1 MVQTGCKRAI
11 CEKQR
16 PHREK
21 GNPVKRTS
29 LALSSAAVLM
39 ALTSPA
45 LSASVTIA
53 IGSEVTSLDPHY
65 HNLSPNNMVADHVFE
80 GLIGQDENQ
89 ALVPSLAVS
98 WGPIDDTT
106 WEFNLR
112 EGVMFSDGTPFTAA
126 DVACSFERAP
136 DVPNSPSGFGTY
148 LNGKTVTI
156 VDDYTV
162 QISTEGPYPLMAN
175 DLSTVP
181 IISDS
186 VGCSGAT
193 DEFNALSAAVGTGP
207 YIFTNYVPG
216 DRVVMER
223 NPNYWGGSAEWDEVT
238 IRMITS
244 DPSRVA
250 ALLAGDVDMI
260 GQVPTVDIPALA
272 DNEDFVLAQGTS
284 NRVIY
289 LHMDHFRDDSPF
301 VNAVGGGDIVNP
313 LRDARV
319 RRAMSMAINRVA
331 IQERVMEGLSIP
343 AGQLLP
349 QGFFGVSDNLQ
360 ALEYDPEGAQALLA
374 EAGYADGFEL
384 TIHTPNG
391 RYINDTRIGE
401 AIAQMLTRIG
411 IRTSLEAV
419 PTNVFFTRASRGGP
433 DETPE
438 FSFILAGWGAG
449 SGEASSPLRSLI
461 HTHDPSNGFGA
472 SNRGRYSNADVDA
485 IIEQA
490 LVTVD
495 DTQRAALLAQATEMA
510 IEDVAIIPVHYQV
523 NTWAARAGLTYTPR
537 TDEYTLATG
546 LTAN

>member
-1 MVQTGCKRAI
+1 
-11 CEKQR
+11 
-16 PHREK
+16 
-21 GNPVKRTS
+21 
-29 LALSSAAVLM
+29 M

-53 IGSEVTSLDPHY
+53 IGSEITSLDPHY
-65 HNLSPNNMVADHVFE
+65 HNLTPNNMVVKHVFE
-80 GLIGQDENQ
+80 SLIGQDENQ
-89 ALVPSLAVS
+89 GLVPSLALS
-98 WGPIDDTT
+98 WGPVNETT
-106 WEFNLR
+106 WEFSLR
-112 EGVMFSDGTPFTAA
+112 EGVMFSDGTPFTAE

-136 DVPNSPSGFGTY
+136 DVPNSPSSFGTY
-148 LNGKTVTI
+148 LSGKTVTI
-156 VDDYTV
+156 IDDYTV

-193 DEFNALSAAVGTGP
+193 DEFNALTAAVGTGP

-260 GQVPTVDIPALA
+260 SQVPTVDIPALA
-272 DNEDFVLAQGTS
+272 ENDDFVLAQGTS

-301 VNAVGGGDIVNP
+301 VTANGGGDIVNP

-319 RRAMSMAINRVA
+319 RRAMSMAISRVA

-349 QGFFGVSDNLQ
+349 DGFFGVSDNLEP
-360 ALEYDPEGAQALLA
+360 LEYDPEGAQALLE

-419 PTNVFFTRASRGGP
+419 PTNVFFSRASRGGP
-433 DETPE
+433 NETPE

-461 HTHDPSNGFGA
+461 HTHDPANGFGA
-472 SNRGRYSNADVDA
+472 SNRGRYSNPAVDA
-485 IIEQA
+485 IVEEA

-495 DTQRAALLAQATEMA
+495 DAQRAALLAEATEMA

-523 NTWAARAGLTYTPR
+523 NTWAARTGLTYTPR
-537 TDEYTLATG
+537 TDEYTLITG

>member
-1 MVQTGCKRAI
+1 MK
-11 CEKQR
+11 
-16 PHREK
+16 K

-65 HNLSPNNMVADHVFE
+65 HNLSPNNMIADHVFE

-89 ALVPSLAVS
+89 ALVPSLALS
-98 WGPIDDTT
+98 WGPINETT
-106 WEFNLR
+106 WEFTLR
-112 EGVMFSDGTPFTAA
+112 EGVMFSDGTPFTAE

-193 DEFNALSAAVGTGP
+193 DEFNALTAAVGTGP
-207 YIFTNYVPG
+207 YVFTNYVPG

-289 LHMDHFRDDSPF
+289 LHMDHLRDASPY
-301 VNAVGGGDIVNP
+301 VAANGGGDIVNP

-349 QGFFGVSDNLQ
+349 DGFFGVSDNLE
-360 ALEYDPEGAQALLA
+360 ALEYDAEGAQALLA

-401 AIAQMLTRIG
+401 AVAQMLTRIG

-433 DETPE
+433 NETPE

-461 HTHDPSNGFGA
+461 HTHDPANGFGA
-472 SNRGRYSNADVDA
+472 SNRGRYANAEVDA

-495 DTQRAALLAQATEMA
+495 DGQRAALLAQATEMA

>member
-1 MVQTGCKRAI
+1 M
-11 CEKQR
+11 
-16 PHREK
+16 
-21 GNPVKRTS
+21 KRTS
-29 LALSSAAVLM
+29 LAALSSAAVLM
-39 ALTSPA
+39 ALSTPA

-65 HNLSPNNMVADHVFE
+65 HNLSPNNMMARHVFDQ
-80 GLIGQDENQ
+80 LIGQDHNQ
-89 ALVPSLAVS
+89 TLVPGLAVS
-98 WGPIDDTT
+98 WEPINDTT
-106 WEFNLR
+106 WEFKLR
-112 EGVMFSDGTPFTAA
+112 EGVLFSDGTPFTAD

-136 DVPNSPSGFGTY
+136 DVPNSPSGYGTY

-156 VDDYTV
+156 IDDYTV
-162 QISTEGPYPLMAN
+162 HISTEAPYPLMAN
-175 DLSTVP
+175 DISTVP
-181 IISDS
+181 VISDS
-186 VGCSGAT
+186 VGCSGTT
-193 DEFNALSAAVGTGP
+193 DQFNDLTAAVGTGP
-207 YIFTNYVPG
+207 YVYTDYVPG
-216 DRVVMER
+216 DRVVMGR
-223 NPNYWGGSAEWDEVT
+223 NPNSWRGEAEWEEVT
-238 IRMITS
+238 IRMIGS

-260 GQVPTVDIPALA
+260 GQVPTVDIPALEA
-272 DNEDFVLAQGTS
+272 NDDIVLAQGVS

-289 LHMDHFRDDSPF
+289 LHMDHFRDASPF
-301 VNAVGGGDIVNP
+301 VMANGGDDIVNP
-313 LRDARV
+313 LRDTRV
-319 RRAMSMAINRVA
+319 RRAISMAINRVA

-349 QGFFGVSDNLQ
+349 DGFFGVSDNLS
-360 ALEYDPEGAQALLA
+360 AWEYDAAGAQALLA
-374 EAGYADGFEL
+374 DAGYADGFEL

-433 DETPE
+433 NETPE

-461 HTHDPSNGFGA
+461 HTHDPANGFGA
-472 SNRGRYSNADVDA
+472 SNRGRYSNAEVDA
-485 IIEQA
+485 VIEQA

-495 DTQRAALLAQATEMA
+495 DTERAALLAQATEMA

-523 NTWAARAGLTYTPR
+523 NTWAAREGLTYTPR

-546 LTAN
+546 VTAN